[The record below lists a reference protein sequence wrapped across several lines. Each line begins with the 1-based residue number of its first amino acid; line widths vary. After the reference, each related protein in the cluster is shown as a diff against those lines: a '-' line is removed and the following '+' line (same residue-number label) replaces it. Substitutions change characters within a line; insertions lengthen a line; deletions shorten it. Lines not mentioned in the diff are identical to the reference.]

1 MTDVFKLIYELK
13 MILRNSLSLL
23 KKKIIYL
30 TDMIRNIENGLTLI
44 EKWFRNKNTIEFVGI
59 WEEMYNPIFNSPEFE
74 GIKNEAALDRF
85 VISVS

>member
-1 MTDVFKLIYELK
+1 

-59 WEEMYNPIFNSPEFE
+59 WEEKYNQFFYPPEFE
-74 GIKNEAALDRF
+74 GIKNEVGLNKF
-85 VISVS
+85 VMSIKEWIRNKK

>member
-1 MTDVFKLIYELK
+1 MTDVFKLFYELK

-59 WEEMYNPIFNSPEFE
+59 WEEMYNLFYPPEFE
-74 GIKNEAALDRF
+74 GIKNEVGLNKF
-85 VISVS
+85 VMSIK

>member
-59 WEEMYNPIFNSPEFE
+59 WEEMYNLFFIPPNSKEL
-74 GIKNEAALDRF
+74 KTKW
-85 VISVS
+85 VSTNLLCP

>member
-1 MTDVFKLIYELK
+1 

-59 WEEMYNPIFNSPEFE
+59 
-74 GIKNEAALDRF
+74 
-85 VISVS
+85 